1 MNNRLGN
8 IFLVSGSTVISR
20 ISGFARDALFASMF
34 GIGDIGSAF
43 LFAFT
48 IPNLFR
54 RLLGEG
60 ALSSAAIPILSK
72 LHVTEGPPAVLSLLK
87 IVIRR
92 LLAILAIVVAAG
104 CGLAYLA
111 AQCTF
116 FTKKWTLPAHF
127 LVLLLPYMIFVCAA
141 ALISAGLNVFS
152 RFFASSLN
160 AIWLNFCMIASLLV
174 GKFAFTLSGIKLLDC
189 LSLGVILGGMM
200 QCLIPFWALKKL
212 GIKCNKFSHEAEISE
227 ILKLFWPG
235 FWGAAISQINLLI
248 SRNLA
253 YVYCAS
259 AISVL
264 YLANRIVELPLGVF
278 GIAIAT
284 VVFPDMSKLAADG
297 RLRDELNRTFNHGMF
312 MLLWIL
318 LPSMVGLY
326 LVRHEL
332 LSLFFE
338 WGTFGPEDTA
348 ITAPV
353 LAIYCVSMPFLGISN
368 FLIRSFHALKDTK
381 TPAKIGLCVL
391 AVNFTLT
398 IILVRQ
404 FGTRGVALATT
415 LSLIVQTMMLYY
427 KLCVQS
433 YAFRIDMDVNK
444 VIGIILGL
452 LSIYLCIKL
461 GQIATS
467 DWLNCK
473 KRDIWIIFMHVPLA
487 AASYAFTSMFLLK
500 PCKKQ

>member
-1 MNNRLGN
+1 MKNRLGN
-8 IFLVSGSTVISR
+8 IFLVSGSTIISR
-20 ISGFARDALFASMF
+20 VSGFGRDALFASVF
-34 GIGDIGSAF
+34 GIGNIGSAF

-60 ALSSAAIPILSK
+60 ALSSAVIPILSK
-72 LHVTEGPPAVLSLLK
+72 LHVMRGPSAVLSLLK
-87 IVIRR
+87 TVICR
-92 LLAILAIVVAAG
+92 LLTILAIVAAAG

-116 FTKKWTLPAHF
+116 FTEKWTLPAHF

-141 ALISAGLNVFS
+141 AIISAGLNVFD
-152 RFFASSLN
+152 RFFVSSLN
-160 AIWLNFCMIASLLV
+160 AVWLNFCMIASLLV
-174 GKFAFTLSGIKLLDC
+174 GKFILALSGVKLLDC
-189 LSLGVILGGMM
+189 LSLGVILGGVL
-200 QCLIPFWALKKL
+200 QCIVPFLALKRL
-212 GIKCNKFSHEAEISE
+212 EIKCDKLSHEAEVDE

-235 FWGAAISQINLLI
+235 FWGAAISQINLLL

-253 YVYCAS
+253 YVYCTS
-259 AISVL
+259 AVSVL

-278 GIAIAT
+278 GIAVAT
-284 VVFPDMSKLAADG
+284 VIFPDMSKLAADE
-297 RLRDELNRTFNHGMF
+297 RLQGELNGTFNHGMF

-318 LPSMVGLY
+318 LPSAIGLY

-348 ITAPV
+348 IMAPV
-353 LAIYCVSMPFLGISN
+353 LAIYCVSIPFLGISN

-391 AVNFTLT
+391 AVNFMLT
-398 IILVRQ
+398 IILTWQLGVN
-404 FGTRGVALATT
+404 GVALATT
-415 LSLIVQTMMLYY
+415 LSLIVQTAMLYH
-427 KLCVQS
+427 KLCIQS
-433 YAFRIDMDVNK
+433 SVFRISIDANK
-444 VIGIILGL
+444 VIGIVLGL
-452 LSIYLCIKL
+452 LAICLCIKL
-461 GQIATS
+461 GQVATS

-473 KRDIWIIFMHVPLA
+473 KRDILILFACVPFA
-487 AASYAFTSMFLLK
+487 AVSYIFTSMFLLK
-500 PCKKQ
+500 SCKNR